1 MASIPVEIS
10 NAVGTRNGITPM
22 PNLQGDL
29 NIIME
34 LFDRIPVRSGGSA
47 ELGGVWASDRD
58 SQIAE
63 ITAQIIVFQT
73 RNNRPVIDGVIDR
86 NGGTLR
92 LMNSLA
98 LDPTPTPGDGM
109 VARVVPGPDARPEVL
124 VDVSFS
130 VVDFASG
137 HGFTPLNPMT
147 AIASYTRRLVQ
158 LDDCSIKWF
167 GVVIPKFMQPGA
179 IPHINFTP
187 TPIQGGY
194 VDWHYST
201 FSGWGQLWDDYT
213 WVIGG
218 QMVASAVNQILV
230 LPFYRTSQQ
239 RHLGDF
245 LFKWKEAV
253 AAVVTAAIDSVD
265 PMFLRDSYEFDRI
278 DSSSFSNGWVAHQ
291 HFNGAA
297 TGAADMTN
305 FIYDLD
311 GVAGGSQWRPPNGV
325 IYLNRTPPVG
335 VNPVSGRHWYV
346 GGRWQK
352 FAPMY
357 GASFNS
363 HACCR
368 NHLLYHGLTVTE
380 LLTE

>member
-1 MASIPVEIS
+1 MASVPIEIS
-10 NAVGTRNGITPM
+10 AAVGVRNGLTPM
-22 PNLQGDL
+22 PNVQGDL
-29 NIIME
+29 NKVME

-47 ELGGVWASDRD
+47 ELGGVWATDRD
-58 SQIAE
+58 AQIAE
-63 ITAQIIVFQT
+63 ITAQIIAFQT
-73 RNNRPVIDGVIDR
+73 TNNRPVIDGVIDR

-92 LMNSLA
+92 LMNTLA
-98 LDPTPTPGDGM
+98 SDPTPRPGEGMLATVVAAPDG
-109 VARVVPGPDARPEVL
+109 RKEVF
-124 VDVSFS
+124 VDETFT
-130 VVDFASG
+130 VVDFSTG
-137 HGFTPLNPMT
+137 HGFDQMNPMP
-147 AIASYTRRLVQ
+147 AQASYTRRLVQ
-158 LDDCSIKWF
+158 VEDCSIKWF
-167 GVVIPKFMQPGA
+167 GIVIPKFMQPDS

-194 VDWHYST
+194 VDWNYNT
-201 FSGWGQLWDDYT
+201 FAGWGQLWDDYT

-230 LPFYRTSQQ
+230 IPIYRTAQQ

-253 AAVVTAAIDSVD
+253 SAAVTVAIDSVD
-265 PMFLRDSYEFDRI
+265 PTFLRGKYEFDRI

-297 TGAADMTN
+297 AGAAEMTN

-311 GVAGGSQWRPPNGV
+311 GVAGGSQWRPANGV

-357 GASFNS
+357 GASFNT

-380 LLTE
+380 MMGG